1 LSGSFDRTALR
12 SAYPILSFQSIIG
25 IRNLLGSEYNYQKFE
40 LQFEHNTQLGVLG
53 RMRYGFSLGYINGQ
67 TAYPFLKVH
76 EGNQSLWLL
85 TSTFNMVNFI
95 EFISDRYV
103 VGFVENHWEGLFFDR
118 LPLLKKTKFRLVT
131 TERFMLGSLSD
142 IHQQELLIPEFVRPF
157 NGLPYVELA
166 VGVENIL
173 KVFRV
178 DLVYR
183 ATHQIP
189 GISPLGIRARYSLN
203 F

>member
-1 LSGSFDRTALR
+1 
-12 SAYPILSFQSIIG
+12 
-25 IRNLLGSEYNYQKFE
+25 
-40 LQFEHNTQLGVLG
+40 
-53 RMRYGFSLGYINGQ
+53 
-67 TAYPFLKVH
+67 
-76 EGNQSLWLL
+76 
-85 TSTFNMVNFI
+85 MVNFI

-118 LPLLKKTKFRLVT
+118 IPLLKKTKFRLVT

-142 IHQQELLIPEFVRPF
+142 IHQQELLIPTFVRPF
-157 NGLPYVELA
+157 NGIPYVELA